1 MLERVRATTKQVT
14 GRVLTRRRDQIGPTP
29 SDTNALADAVAHR
42 IVLETMLRE
51 PLAGKSLLEVFR
63 DSSDPFW
70 FWILTEGARR
80 SSVVR
85 SLIPAMPEPGVQLQY
100 TGSSGDAALREA
112 FTCYLLFREMYAT
125 HVGPIEECPALLDFG
140 CGWGRI
146 LRFFLKDL
154 EPSQLWAA
162 DPSEAM
168 IEFCR
173 STFPGGHFE
182 HIDPLPP
189 GPFPDE
195 SFNLI
200 YAYSVF
206 SHLSEDMHHRCL
218 TELTRILRP
227 GGLLVA
233 TTRPR
238 SFIQHCAAMRKHK
251 DLSTVHAGPRRS
263 AAAFPDPAKALGDY
277 DAGRYCYS
285 QLVFEGP
292 WSYWGEAAIPQ
303 DYVAKNWTRHL
314 AFVDYIDDRERCAQN
329 AIVMQ
334 KPGG

>member
-1 MLERVRATTKQVT
+1 M
-14 GRVLTRRRDQIGPTP
+14 P
-29 SDTNALADAVAHR
+29 
-42 IVLETMLRE
+42 
-51 PLAGKSLLEVFR
+51 
-63 DSSDPFW
+63 DP
-70 FWILTEGARR
+70 E
-80 SSVVR
+80 
-85 SLIPAMPEPGVQLQY
+85 VQLQY
-100 TGSSGDAALREA
+100 TGNSGDAVLREA
-112 FTCYLLFREMYAT
+112 FHAYLLFRDMYTT
-125 HVGPIEECPALLDFG
+125 HVGPIEECSAVLDFG

-154 EPSQLWAA
+154 DSSRLWAA

-168 IEFCR
+168 VAFCR
-173 STFPGGHFE
+173 SNFPGCHIE
-182 HIDPLPP
+182 HIDPQPP

-195 SFNLI
+195 SFDLI

-227 GGLLVA
+227 GGVLVA

-238 SFIQHCAAMRKHK
+238 SFVDDCAAMRKRK
-251 DLSTVHAGPRRS
+251 DLSTVHAGPTSS
-263 AAAFPDPAKALGDY
+263 AAAFPDPTKALSDY

-285 QLVFEGP
+285 QLVFEGT
-292 WSYWGEAAIPQ
+292 WTYWGEAAISE

-314 AFVDYIDDRERCAQN
+314 AFVDYIDDRQGCAN